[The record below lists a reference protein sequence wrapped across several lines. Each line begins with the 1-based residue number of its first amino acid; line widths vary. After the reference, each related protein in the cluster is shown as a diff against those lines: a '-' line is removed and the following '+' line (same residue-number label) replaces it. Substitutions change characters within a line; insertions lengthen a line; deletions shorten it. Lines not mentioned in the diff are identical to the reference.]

1 MAAANTDLLRKYSR
15 RWVGQIGAGGVADAS
30 VTTIPLS
37 STTNLATD
45 TAVTVVIDRVDSSG
59 TSTPSLEE
67 TVIGVVSGSNL
78 VTCTRG
84 VEGTAQAHSAGAVV
98 EVLVTSDALNDMI
111 DHLLVGHTQLGAHIA
126 SLPLTTPKITTAIHD
141 ANGNE
146 VIKTPA
152 TSSAVNEITV
162 TNSIT
167 ACDVLIS
174 ATGGDTDIS
183 LRVHPK
189 GSGKLKLGTA
199 NLEWPNADGSSN
211 QILKTDGS
219 GVLSFGDSGSTD
231 GWTSS
236 SDTWTYASSTTFTIA
251 GVDRTAIFT
260 KGTRLKLTQTTA
272 KYFVVVSSTFSTN
285 TTVTVTGGTD
295 YTIANAAITSPYYS
309 YEASPVGYPGT
320 FAYTPTVTSEGGT
333 FTTTVPAGKFRVIG
347 NTCFLSLKIGVTTVG
362 TATGGM
368 DITVPITADAANYY
382 AFTGFNNGVGKALA
396 GEVNT
401 TSLIRIKQYDNTQP
415 ATTGGQVAVH
425 GMYNF

>member
-98 EVLVTSDALNDMI
+98 EVLVTSDSLNDMI

-152 TSSAVNEITV
+152 TTSAVNEITV

-167 ACDVLIS
+167 ACDVLVS
-174 ATGGDTDIS
+174 ATGGDSNIS
-183 LRVHPK
+183 LRLHPK
-189 GSGKLKLGTA
+189 GSGTLKLGTA
-199 NLEWPNADGSSN
+199 NLQWPNADGSAN
-211 QILKTDGS
+211 HYLKTDGA
-219 GVLSFGDSGSTD
+219 GVLSFAAASGSTD
-231 GWTSS
+231 GWTTDSGS
-236 SDTWTYASSTTFTIA
+236 TWTYASATTINVADGTLF
-251 GVDRTAIFT
+251 V
-260 KGTRLKLTQTTA
+260 KGTRIKLTQTTA
-272 KYFVVVSSTFSTN
+272 KYFVVVGISGN
-285 TTVTVTGGTD
+285 VITVTGGTD
-295 YTIANAAITSPYYS
+295 YTVANAAITTQQYS
-309 YEASPVGYPGT
+309 HQASPVGYPGS

-333 FTTTVPAGKFRVIG
+333 FTTTVPAGKFRVIS